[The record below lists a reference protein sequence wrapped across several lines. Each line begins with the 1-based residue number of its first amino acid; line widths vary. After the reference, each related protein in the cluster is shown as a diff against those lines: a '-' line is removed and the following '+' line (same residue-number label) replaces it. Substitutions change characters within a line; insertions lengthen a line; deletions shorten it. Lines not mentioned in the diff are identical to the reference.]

1 MLDSLGPLLKIY
13 EKIHDS
19 VDEWNTPAPVANG
32 ISSLAEEVVDA
43 LSQVDGMTQAHSRD
57 FNRATPRFTLR
68 DGSIL
73 KIWKDPMGCNYVFI
87 ADCDR
92 NMVFGG
98 FVGWVHND
106 GMNNAVAAIKRKFT

>member
-13 EKIHDS
+13 EKIHYS

-43 LSQVDGMTQAHSRD
+43 LSQVDGMTQAHSRN
-57 FNRATPRFTLR
+57 FKRATPRFTLR
-68 DGSIL
+68 DGSVL
-73 KIWKDPMGCNYVFI
+73 KIWQSPLSVNYVFI
-87 ADCDR
+87 ADCDS

-98 FVGWVHND
+98 FVGWVHTDGLND
-106 GMNNAVAAIKRKFT
+106 AVAAIKQKFT